1 MISVTIA
8 ERPLDLR
15 FLSSV
20 ERSTKALASFDA
32 LAPGEKLVL
41 VSGDA
46 GSDLLRRL
54 QAQRRGLFEWS
65 VLEPGLAIWRIEIAR
80 RAGPGGALRGV
91 NEALSWDHDRLDAL
105 EATAFEKRAL
115 GDLQLAYDL
124 YAEFAAGLKRHI
136 GFEEEL
142 LFPAFEEKTGMPPT
156 AGPTAVMRAEHR
168 EIKELLDRIEAGI
181 ADAAAPVEELR
192 GRFHAVLADHNL
204 KEEQILYP
212 ATDDL
217 LGPEEA
223 DRLVSRIQLYGA

>member
-1 MISVTIA
+1 MISVTTA

-15 FLSSV
+15 SLSSA
-20 ERSTKALASFDA
+20 ERSTKALASFDT
-32 LAPGEKLVL
+32 LAPGEKFVL

-65 VLEPGLAIWRIEIAR
+65 VLESRPAIWRIEVAR
-80 RAGPGGALRGV
+80 RAGPGGDLRGV

-105 EATAFEKRAL
+105 EAAAFEKQAS
-115 GDLQLAYDL
+115 GDLQLAREL
-124 YAEFAAGLKRHI
+124 YVEFASGLKRHI
-136 GFEEEL
+136 GFEEQL

-168 EIKELLDRIEAGI
+168 EIEALLGQIEAGI
-181 ADAAAPVEELR
+181 ADAAAPVESLR
-192 GRFHAVLADHNL
+192 RSFHAVLGDHNL

-212 ATDDL
+212 TTDNL
-217 LGPEEA
+217 LGEEGA
-223 DRLVSRIQLYGA
+223 DRLVERIQRFGG

>member
-8 ERPLDLR
+8 EKQLDLR
-15 FLSSV
+15 SLSSA
-20 ERSTKALASFDA
+20 ERSTKALVFFDA

-46 GSDLLRRL
+46 GSDVLRRL

-65 VLEPGLAIWRIEIAR
+65 VLEPGPAIWRIEVAR

-105 EATAFEKRAL
+105 EAAAFEKRAL
-115 GDLQLAYDL
+115 GDLQLACDL

-136 GFEEEL
+136 GFEEQL

-168 EIKELLDRIEAGI
+168 EIEALLGEIEAGI
-181 ADAAAPVEELR
+181 ADAAAPVESLR
-192 GRFHAVLADHNL
+192 RSFHAVLGDHNV

-212 ATDDL
+212 TTDHL
-217 LGPEEA
+217 LGEEEA
-223 DRLVSRIQLYGA
+223 DRLVTKIQGFGG

>member
-15 FLSSV
+15 CLSAA

-32 LAPGEKLVL
+32 LTPGEKLVL

-54 QAQRRGLFEWS
+54 QVERRGLFEWS
-65 VLEPGLAIWRIEIAR
+65 VLEPGPASWRIEVAR
-80 RAGPGGALRGV
+80 RTGPGGALRGV
-91 NEALSWDHDRLDAL
+91 NEALSWDHDRLEAL
-105 EATAFEKRAL
+105 EAAAFEKRAL
-115 GDLQLAYDL
+115 GDLQLAHDL

-136 GFEEEL
+136 GFEEQL

-168 EIKELLDRIEAGI
+168 EIEALLGEIEARI
-181 ADAAAPVEELR
+181 ADAAAPVESLR
-192 GRFHAVLADHNL
+192 RSFHAVLEDHSL

-212 ATDDL
+212 TTDHL
-217 LGPEEA
+217 LGEEEA
-223 DRLVSRIQLYGA
+223 DRLVTKIQGFGG

>member
-1 MISVTIA
+1 MTITTTA

-15 FLSSV
+15 CLPSA
-20 ERSTKALASFDA
+20 ERSPQALAFFDA

-41 VSGDA
+41 FCGDA

-54 QAQRRGLFEWS
+54 QAERRGLFEWS
-65 VLEPGLAIWRIEIAR
+65 VLEPGPAIWRIEVAR

-105 EATAFEKRAL
+105 EAAAFEKRAL

-124 YAEFAAGLKRHI
+124 YAEFASGLKRHI
-136 GFEEEL
+136 GFEEQF

-156 AGPTAVMRAEHR
+156 AGPTAVMRTEHR
-168 EIKELLDRIEAGI
+168 EIEALLGQIEAGI
-181 ADAAAPVEELR
+181 ADAAAPIESLR
-192 GRFHAVLADHNL
+192 RSLHAVLGDHNL

-212 ATDDL
+212 TTDNL
-217 LGPEEA
+217 LGEEGS
-223 DRLVSRIQLYGA
+223 DRLVERIQRFGG